1 MIFPIKSPVKRIAL
15 QGCFLGQNKGCLKM
29 SFPPLFEVFHRLFPR
44 NKPKTRVKIKVFHRV
59 WKTFINIFSEIFCR
73 GGYYPP
79 VNAECKVGAE
89 IIRPLKLGIMH
100 CAKHNISA
108 KQYIEFSKIYRAEY
122 ISTNNSQSLTKI

>member
-1 MIFPIKSPVKRIAL
+1 MIFPIKSPVKHIAL

-79 VNAECKVGAE
+79 VNTECKVGAD
-89 IIRPLKLGIMH
+89 IIRPLKLGIRNYAL
-100 CAKHNISA
+100 CEAQYLCEAISLNVKHLISLEHSENIVL
-108 KQYIEFSKIYRAEY
+108 YC
-122 ISTNNSQSLTKI
+122 